1 MQVLAFL
8 KPYTLR
14 IVLAGLALIFTSGV
28 MLSMGQGV
36 RVLIDE
42 GFAQGS
48 ADLLNRTLLFF
59 SVLVVLMSLGTY
71 IRFYLVSWIGERV
84 STDLRLAVFRH
95 LIRLHPAFFETNL
108 SGEIQARIT
117 ADTTVLQT
125 VIGSS
130 LSIAMRNGLM
140 FL

>member
-1 MQVLAFL
+1 MA
-8 KPYTLR
+8 
-14 IVLAGLALIFTSGV
+14 
-28 MLSMGQGV
+28 
-36 RVLIDE
+36 
-42 GFAQGS
+42 
-48 ADLLNRTLLFF
+48 
-59 SVLVVLMSLGTY
+59 LGTY

-125 VIGSS
+125 VIASS
-130 LSIAMRNGLM
+130 LSIAKRLS
-140 FL
+140 LIHI